1 MNCLAL
7 FDSGNYAISLC
18 NMLERKGYV
27 FEVVSLPCRI
37 AKSGCG
43 YCMKLPVEYVDMVV
57 EEGMA
62 YGTPVREVY
71 KIVPELTRNRYEKI
85 Y

>member
-7 FDSGNYAISLC
+7 FDSGNYAINLC
-18 NMLERKGYV
+18 NILERKGYV
-27 FEVVSLPCRI
+27 FEVVSMPCHI
-37 AKSGCG
+37 TKSGCG
-43 YCMKLPVEYVDMVV
+43 YCMKLPLEYIDMVV
-57 EEGMA
+57 EEGKKN
-62 YGTPVREVY
+62 GTPVREVY